1 MKNEIPCSNMVLSLR
16 DNKTNVDF
24 FKRTNCKMQIG
35 PRGVILRYTIRDTGK
50 LLTSPSESCLC
61 SGLGPFCDFRG
72 GRSGAAIV
80 VTDCSSWDRYPPA

>member
-1 MKNEIPCSNMVLSLR
+1 MSI
-16 DNKTNVDF
+16 
-24 FKRTNCKMQIG
+24 NCKMQIG

>member
-1 MKNEIPCSNMVLSLR
+1 MKYHVLIWFYLSGIT
-16 DNKTNVDF
+16 KQ
-24 FKRTNCKMQIG
+24 MSI
-35 PRGVILRYTIRDTGK
+35 ILRYTIRDTGK

>member
-24 FKRTNCKMQIG
+24 
-35 PRGVILRYTIRDTGK
+35 LRYTFRNTGK

>member
-16 DNKTNVDF
+16 DNKTNVDL
-24 FKRTNCKMQIG
+24 
-35 PRGVILRYTIRDTGK
+35 ILRYTIRDTGK